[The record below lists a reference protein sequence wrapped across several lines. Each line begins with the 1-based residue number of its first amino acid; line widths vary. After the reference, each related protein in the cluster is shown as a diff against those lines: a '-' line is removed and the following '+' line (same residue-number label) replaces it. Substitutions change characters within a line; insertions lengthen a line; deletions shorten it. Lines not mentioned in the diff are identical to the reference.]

1 MANPKSSSE
10 SIDTNSTELW
20 HLSFH
25 EDAPE
30 TIVLLHGLGTCHA
43 EWTFVWPHLSAYHL
57 LIPDLN
63 GHSKS
68 AHIEPTTI
76 PGNAETVAQLIR
88 THAHG
93 GRAHIVGL
101 SMGGFTAVEL
111 VRKYPDLALSV
122 FSTGAAP
129 YGGFRLWITSQSP
142 LFTALETVTKVAPKW
157 VTDRV
162 NELSYKAQG
171 IAVPEDVK
179 AAVGQN
185 QSAKLSNA
193 VFGSIGTI
201 KPESMKDITVRT
213 LTVAGGRMDAVEAT
227 RAQGRAMRESCVESR
242 ATVVRKAGHGWNL
255 EFPELF
261 AKGVLAWI
269 QKRNLPEEFE
279 ELS

>member
-1 MANPKSSSE
+1 MASPKGGSKSTETKSS
-10 SIDTNSTELW
+10 ELW
-20 HLSFH
+20 HLSLN
-25 EDAPE
+25 EDASE

-43 EWTFVWPHLSAYHL
+43 EWTLVWPHLSAYHL

-68 AHIEPTTI
+68 AHIKPTTI

-93 GRAHIVGL
+93 GKAHIVGL

-111 VRKYPDLALSV
+111 VRQYPDLALSV

-129 YGGFRLWITSQSP
+129 YGGFRLWITSQSY
-142 LFTALETVTKVAPKW
+142 LFNTLELATKLMPQW
-157 VTDRV
+157 VTDQMS
-162 NELSYKAQG
+162 ELSYKAQG
-171 IAVPEDVK
+171 ITVPEELK
-179 AAVGQN
+179 GTASQN
-185 QSAKLSNA
+185 HSAKLTNA
-193 VFGSIGTI
+193 IFGSIGTI
-201 KPESMKDITVRT
+201 KPESMKDIRVRT

-227 RAQGRAMRESCVESR
+227 RAQGRAMRESCTESR
-242 ATVVRKAGHGWNL
+242 AAVVRKAGHGWNL

-261 AKGVLAWI
+261 AQGVLAWI
-269 QKRNLPEEFE
+269 QKRDLPDEFE

>member
-1 MANPKSSSE
+1 MTDLKNSSE
-10 SIDTNSTELW
+10 SFDQVSTELW
-20 HLSFH
+20 HLSLN

-68 AHIEPTTI
+68 AQVEPTTI

-88 THAHG
+88 KHAHG
-93 GRAHIVGL
+93 GKAHLVGL

-129 YGGFRLWITSQSP
+129 YGGFRKWITSQSS
-142 LFTALETVTKVAPKW
+142 LFNTLESITKVVPKW
-157 VTDRV
+157 VTDQV
-162 NELSYKAQG
+162 NDLSYKAQG
-171 IAVPEDVK
+171 ITVPEDVK
-179 AAVGQN
+179 AAVAQN
-185 QSAKLSNA
+185 QSAKLTNA

-227 RAQGRAMRESCVESR
+227 RAQGRAMRESCAESR
-242 ATVVRKAGHGWNL
+242 AAVVRKAGHGWNL

-261 AKGVLAWI
+261 AQGVLAWI
-269 QKRNLPEEFE
+269 QKQDPPEEFE